1 MPEYEVCI
9 KPLSPFQS
17 PLQSDTIFGHIC
29 WAIRYISG
37 EKALKKFLSNYSTYQ
52 APLLVSSGMPK
63 GYVPMP
69 ILRPLKPE
77 EEEKT
82 ISFLLLFII
91 VMVGLE
97 MGSGISASL
106 NTNIFQIIRI

>member
-1 MPEYEVCI
+1 MLHKI
-9 KPLSPFQS
+9 KH
-17 PLQSDTIFGHIC
+17 HI
-29 WAIRYISG
+29 
-37 EKALKKFLSNYSTYQ
+37 KKFL
-52 APLLVSSGMPK
+52 L
-63 GYVPMP
+63 
-69 ILRPLKPE
+69 IKPE

-106 NTNIFQIIRI
+106 NTNIFQIICI